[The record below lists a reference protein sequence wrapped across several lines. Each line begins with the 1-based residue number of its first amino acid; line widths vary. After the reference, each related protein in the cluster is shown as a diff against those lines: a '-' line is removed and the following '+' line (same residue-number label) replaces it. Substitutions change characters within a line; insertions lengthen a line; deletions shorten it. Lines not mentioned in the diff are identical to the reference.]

1 MLIADG
7 LTAEQR
13 KESTM
18 NLNAKSLSHIG
29 LRVTNLARAKRFY
42 VDTLGCQ
49 LEKEIDGAVLI
60 NVYGMLI
67 SLYGDDTHTSRY
79 DHFDPFRVGLDHLA
93 LAIEDTN
100 KLEDLKRDLD
110 AAGVHNNGIEEDPE
124 THDKYI
130 SFYDPDGIAWE
141 LYSVSTHPYV

>member
-1 MLIADG
+1 M
-7 LTAEQR
+7 
-13 KESTM
+13 K
-18 NLNAKSLSHIG
+18 LNANGLSHLG

-49 LEKEIDGAVLI
+49 LVREIDGAVLV
-60 NVYGMLI
+60 NVYGTLI
-67 SLYGDDTHTSRY
+67 ALYGAVSYTSSN

-93 LAIEDTN
+93 LAVEDTSI
-100 KLEDLKRDLD
+100 LEDLKRDLD
-110 AAGVHNNGIEEDPE
+110 AAGVRNNGVEEDLE

-141 LYSVSTHPYV
+141 LYSVTTHPDV

>member
-1 MLIADG
+1 M
-7 LTAEQR
+7 
-13 KESTM
+13 K
-18 NLNAKSLSHIG
+18 LNANGLSHLG

-49 LEKEIDGAVLI
+49 LVREIDGAVLI
-60 NVYGMLI
+60 NVYGTLI
-67 SLYGDDTHTSRY
+67 SLNGTDSYSLID

-93 LAIEDTN
+93 LAIEDPGI
-100 KLEDLKRDLD
+100 LEDLKRDLD
-110 AAGVHNNGIEEDPE
+110 TAGVRNNGVEVDPE

-141 LYSVSTHPYV
+141 LYSVSTRSDV